1 MVKILQL
8 QFEAANGKNLTLSV
22 DDPKESLTPTEVKAG
37 MEAVISSNVFHV
49 NAAPLTLVK
58 SAKVIDRNVTSII

>member
-1 MVKILQL
+1 MAKILQL

-22 DDPKESLTPTEVKAG
+22 DDPKESLTPTEVEAG

-49 NAAPLTLVK
+49 DGAPLTLVK